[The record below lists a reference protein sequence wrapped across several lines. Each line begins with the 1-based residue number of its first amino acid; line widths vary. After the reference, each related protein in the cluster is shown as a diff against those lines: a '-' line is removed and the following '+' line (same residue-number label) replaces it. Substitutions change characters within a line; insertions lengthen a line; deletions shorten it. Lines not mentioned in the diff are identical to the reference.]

1 MLVIGLCGGDGV
13 RNGCEGSPSKRGHES
28 SLARRH
34 CYGQAMPR
42 QMAIDAFRKQQ
53 WEDRFAPH
61 IAPVNEYVDELRERG
76 RGWAP
81 YVAPLHGGTE
91 ARVLS
96 ILRDPGPATR
106 DGKGS
111 GFICVEN
118 DDGSAELQAVLLEES
133 GLSPYALLPWNAY
146 PWYINR
152 APKAAELDA
161 GVETILH
168 LIELTPKLKIV
179 LLQGGDADRAWR
191 RLLRISPG
199 IESEHGLTVVRTFHP
214 SPQALF
220 VRDPERR
227 AARAKR
233 RREAFHEVAALLA

>member
-1 MLVIGLCGGDGV
+1 
-13 RNGCEGSPSKRGHES
+13 
-28 SLARRH
+28 
-34 CYGQAMPR
+34 
-42 QMAIDAFRKQQ
+42 MADAAFREQQ
-53 WEDRFAPH
+53 WNARYAPH
-61 IAPVNEYVDELRERG
+61 IAPVNEYVDELREAG

-81 YVAPLHGGTE
+81 YVAPLHGGVQ

-106 DGKGS
+106 DGAGS

-118 DDGSAELQAVLLEES
+118 DDGSAELQAVLLEQA
-133 GLSPYALLPWNAY
+133 GLLPFELLPWNAY

-168 LIELTPKLKIV
+168 LLELAPDLKVV
-179 LLQGGDADRAWR
+179 LLQGGDANHAWR
-191 RLLRISPG
+191 RLLRKAPN
-199 IESEHGLTVVRTFHP
+199 IEQDLGLTVVRTFHP

-220 VRDPERR
+220 VRDRDER
-227 AARAKR
+227 AARVKR
-233 RREAFHEVAALLA
+233 RAEAFAEVATLLE